1 MNTYYGARYYN
12 PRESVW
18 LSTDRLSGY
27 NPIMEVEHYIDGQHN
42 GGVYNSFN
50 LNTYGYT
57 YQNPITMVDP
67 NGKQAHF
74 MHGTG
79 DWDANTYFK
88 GSFEDKFKARFG
100 TFDSWGWSG
109 SLFSRDNAFWNG
121 KEGRISAGHRIAKD
135 VIKSIKNNISG
146 GKYRGKGIAIGGHS
160 HGANVARVV
169 AKDVYKA
176 LSLMVSK
183 GELDEIPAIN
193 LVMVNIPTI
202 VNESA
207 YSLTPVEQLH
217 INSIQVDSKV
227 DLVAG
232 AGQGITGSGALTNE
246 FYQDA
251 NSRIEYKDQFKIDMF
266 GCGMSNHCGHADA
279 NVNVWYP
286 KVEKDLK

>member
-1 MNTYYGARYYN
+1 
-12 PRESVW
+12 
-18 LSTDRLSGY
+18 
-27 NPIMEVEHYIDGQHN
+27 METEHYIDGQHN

-50 LNTYGYT
+50 LNTYGYC

-79 DWDANTYFK
+79 DWDAKTYFN
-88 GSFEDKFKARFG
+88 GSFENKFKARFG

-109 SLFSRDNAFWNG
+109 SLYSRDNAFWNG
-121 KEGRISAGHRIAKD
+121 KEGRISAGHRIAKN
-135 VIKSIKNNISG
+135 VIKSIKSNISG

-169 AKDVYKA
+169 AKDVYKD

-193 LVMVNIPTI
+193 LVMVNVPTI
-202 VNESA
+202 VNEPA
-207 YSLTPVEQLH
+207 YSFTPMEQLH
-217 INSIQVDSKV
+217 INSIQVDSRA
-227 DLVAG
+227 DLVGG

-251 NSRIEYKDQFKIDMF
+251 NSRIEYKDQLKIDMF